1 MLDVLQTTALG
12 LLRARPSCVQWG
24 CNVTLDGDARA
35 ASLDSCGPVLG
46 FEAGWAELSK
56 DKTEEWGTMNPT
68 ALELN
73 PFL

>member
-1 MLDVLQTTALG
+1 M
-12 LLRARPSCVQWG
+12 QWG
-24 CNVTLDGDARA
+24 CNVTLDGDTRA
-35 ASLDSCGPVLG
+35 ASLDACGPVLG